1 MLARPVGTSWRA
13 WVECG
18 WGEVAPGVK
27 TPAIGVTCPTLPAYG
42 TRHVGELTRMEFP
55 RIARLPPYVFNVIG
69 DLKQA
74 ARVRGEDIIDLGM
87 GNPDQPTPPH
97 IVAKL
102 IEAAQKPQNHRYSV
116 SRGIYKLRLAICDWY
131 RRRYGVELDADR
143 EAIVTIG
150 SKEGIAHLALAMLG
164 PGDVVL
170 TPTPT
175 YPIHQYSVIIANGDL
190 RSVPLGPGQDF
201 FDNLVQATR
210 QSWPRPKILILNFPH
225 NPTTEVVDITFFE
238 RIVEF
243 AREHD
248 MLVVHDLAYAD
259 IVFDGYQPPS
269 FLQVPGAREIGVE
282 FFSLSKSYNMPG
294 WRVGFAAGNPEII
307 AALARMKSYLDYG
320 IFQPVQV
327 AAIAALNGP
336 QDCLEEIR
344 TTYQSR
350 RDVLC
355 EGLTRAGWN
364 VPKPK
369 ATMFVWAEIP
379 DAFKP
384 MGSVEFSKFLLSEAK
399 VAVSPGIGFGDYGD
413 HFVRMALI
421 ENEHRM
427 RQAVRGVK
435 RAFSLGGS
443 PPLPGL
449 EEERQ
454 AVADLGVRRGR

>member
-1 MLARPVGTSWRA
+1 
-13 WVECG
+13 
-18 WGEVAPGVK
+18 
-27 TPAIGVTCPTLPAYG
+27 
-42 TRHVGELTRMEFP
+42 MEFP
-55 RIARLPPYVFNVIG
+55 RIKRLPPYVFNVIG
-69 DLKQA
+69 DLKIE
-74 ARVRGEDIIDLGM
+74 ARARGEDIIDLGM
-87 GNPDQPTPPH
+87 GNPDQATPQH

-102 IEAAQKPQNHRYSV
+102 IEAAQKPANHRYSV

-131 RRRYGVELDADR
+131 RRRFDVHLDADR

-201 FDNLVQATR
+201 FANLMEAVR
-210 QSWPRPKILILNFPH
+210 QMWPRPKLLILNFPH
-225 NPTTEVVDITFFE
+225 NPTTEVVELPFFE

-259 IVFDGYQPPS
+259 IVFDGYRPPS
-269 FLQVPGAREIGVE
+269 LLQVPGAKEIGVE

-294 WRVGFAAGNPEII
+294 WRIGFAVGNAEII

-320 IFQPVQV
+320 TFQPLQI

-336 QDCLEEIR
+336 QACVAEICE
-344 TTYQSR
+344 TYRSR

-355 EGLTRAGWN
+355 EGLQRAGWN
-364 VPKPK
+364 VPPPR
-369 ATMFVWAEIP
+369 ATMFVWARIP
-379 DAFKP
+379 EPFRA
-384 MGSVEFSKFLLSEAK
+384 MGSIEFSKFLLKEAK
-399 VAVSPGIGFGDYGD
+399 VAVSPGIGFGEYGD
-413 HFVRMALI
+413 EFVRMALI
-421 ENEHRM
+421 ENEHRT
-427 RQAVRGVK
+427 RQAVRGIR
-435 RAFSLGGS
+435 RALSGG
-443 PPLPGL
+443 GL
-449 EEERQ
+449 AAPAEIRP
-454 AVADLGVRRGR
+454 ADGVRGAVPDRALRSIQAGGDRGR